1 MKLEKLSK
9 IDLLFL
15 VDYLMEKDEE
25 LAVRMEDMLTDD
37 ISTEG
42 IDRVFDRIC
51 ARNQLVKPE
60 KLAED
65 LSMVFGYILQNQLA
79 EGYTSKVILA
89 SIQVYRRTSEQ
100 FITPDSNNAFSGLF
114 NELFAIIRD
123 GKKQLRK
130 SNPLLLKHPLLTDEI
145 DGELDQ
151 FTNSAYREEIEKVW
165 EAA

>member
-15 VDYLMEKDEE
+15 VEYLVGKNEE
-25 LAVRMEDMLTDD
+25 LAISMEDMLTDD

-42 IDRVFDRIC
+42 IDRIFDRIC
-51 ARNQLVKPE
+51 ARHQKTDPE

-65 LSMVFGYILQNQLA
+65 LSLVFGFILQNQLA
-79 EGYTSKVILA
+79 DGYTSKAILA

-100 FITPDSNNAFSGLF
+100 LKNADSDHAFSDLF

-123 GKKQLRK
+123 GKKQLRRF
-130 SNPLLLKHPLLTDEI
+130 NPRLLNLPLLTDEI
-145 DGELDQ
+145 DEELNQ
-151 FTNSAYREEIEKVW
+151 FTDRRYREEIQKIW
-165 EAA
+165 DAA

>member
-1 MKLEKLSK
+1 MRLEKLSK

-42 IDRVFDRIC
+42 IDRIFDRIC
-51 ARNQLVKPE
+51 ARNKTASPE

-89 SIQVYRRTSEQ
+89 SIQVYRLCSEQ
-100 FITPDSNNAFSGLF
+100 LESSVSDSAFSKLF
-114 NELFAIIRD
+114 GELFAIIRD
-123 GKKQLRK
+123 GKKELRK
-130 SNPLLLKHPLLTDEI
+130 YNPRLLDHPLITDEI
-145 DGELDQ
+145 DEELDQ
-151 FTNSAYREEIEKVW
+151 FTNSTFREKIEKVW